1 MSRSSFLQIIR
12 AEHAAVSS
20 LLRSLSMLVHKGPGE
35 ERGRFFEAVR
45 GMLFYIDEFPERRH
59 HPTESTLLF
68 PALLRAAPELRPV
81 IERLEVD
88 HVTGEARVR
97 QLQHLL
103 AAWEF
108 LGDPRRG
115 EFAAALDEYVRFYL
129 HHMQAEEQHLLPVAS
144 ERLGPDEQAGLNAA
158 FEAARD
164 PLAGGRRDSVYDEL
178 FSRIVLQAPSPI
190 GMGAD

>member
-1 MSRSSFLQIIR
+1 MPRPSFLQIIR
-12 AEHAAVSS
+12 ADHAAVSS
-20 LLRSLSMLVHKGPGE
+20 LLRSLSMLVANGPAGKGE
-35 ERGRFFEAVR
+35 RFFEAVR

-59 HPTESTLLF
+59 HPTESTVLF
-68 PALLRAAPELRPV
+68 PALLRAAPELKPV

-88 HVTGEARVR
+88 HVTGEGRVR

-108 LGDPRRG
+108 LGESRRA

-129 HHMQAEEQHLLPVAS
+129 QHMQAEEQYLLPVAS
-144 ERLGPDEQAGLNAA
+144 ERLGRDEQAALDAA

-164 PLAGGRRDSVYDEL
+164 PLAGGRRGSVYDEL
-178 FSRIVLQAPSPI
+178 FSRIVLHAPAPI